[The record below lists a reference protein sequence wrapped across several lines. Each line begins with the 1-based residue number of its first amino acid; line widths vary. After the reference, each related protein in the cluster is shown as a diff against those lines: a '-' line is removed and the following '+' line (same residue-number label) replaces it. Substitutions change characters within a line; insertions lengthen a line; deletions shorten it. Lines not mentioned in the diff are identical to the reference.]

1 MFISLKKCISDV
13 FVFSPFVINLSD
25 TYSVPDLK
33 KNKSF
38 GKTACPKKTTRI
50 LQGITDTKAEMANQ
64 AQLQEINS
72 KELNTLASDMKKV
85 AKLV

>member
-1 MFISLKKCISDV
+1 VCRILKKTNRSEKPPV
-13 FVFSPFVINLSD
+13 R
-25 TYSVPDLK
+25 
-33 KNKSF
+33 
-38 GKTACPKKTTRI
+38 KKTTRI

-85 AKLV
+85 AKLA